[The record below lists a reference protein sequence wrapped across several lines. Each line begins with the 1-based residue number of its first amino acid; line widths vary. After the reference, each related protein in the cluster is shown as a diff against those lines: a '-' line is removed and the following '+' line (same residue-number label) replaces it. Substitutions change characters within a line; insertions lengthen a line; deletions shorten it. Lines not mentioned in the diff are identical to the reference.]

1 MSHEVL
7 RLWFDDDLL
16 CGASGE
22 DYHELS
28 FSRTVVLR
36 EESIPICG
44 GRGGSRL
51 LLTFDIAGDVN
62 FNERCVSCEE
72 ISRCRPN
79 TEWLDRPT
87 REHVRLAGDAEAV
100 GDAGAGAVDGGVE
113 VERGERSRA
122 APGLNY
128 GVSIED
134 VRERRRRGKCGVG
147 EMEGV
152 DTGPRG
158 LERHPRVQR
167 SEERRVGKEG

>member
-51 LLTFDIAGDVN
+51 LLTFDIACDVN
-62 FNERCVSCEE
+62 FNERRVPREQVR
-72 ISRCRPN
+72 RCCPDA
-79 TEWLDRPT
+79 EWLDTAARQ
-87 REHVRLAGDAEAV
+87 RVRQAGDAEAV

-122 APGLNY
+122 APGLNQ

-134 VRERRRRGKCGVG
+134 VRERRRRGKIGRAHV
-147 EMEGV
+147 
-152 DTGPRG
+152 
-158 LERHPRVQR
+158 
-167 SEERRVGKEG
+167 

>member
-7 RLWFDDDLL
+7 RLWFDGNLL
-16 CGASGE
+16 RDARGE
-22 DYHELS
+22 DHHEL
-28 FSRTVVLR
+28 RLARAVVLR
-36 EESIPICG
+36 EESIPV
-44 GRGGSRL
+44 RGGSGRSRL
-51 LLTFDIAGDVN
+51 LFAFDKPQD
-62 FNERCVSCEE
+62 FCFDERGVSCEE
-72 ISRCRPN
+72 NSRCRPN

-158 LERHPRVQR
+158 LERHLRVQ
-167 SEERRVGKEG
+167 